1 MFLLRCVWKRCLCVT
16 IFECDSVVQNSV
28 GVVGPLNASHL
39 LPGLVCVCQ
48 RKASGAQLEDSV
60 VRQ

>member
-1 MFLLRCVWKRCLCVT
+1 MWKRSLCVT

-28 GVVGPLNASHL
+28 GVVGLLNASRL
-39 LPGLVCVCQ
+39 LPGLVCFCQ